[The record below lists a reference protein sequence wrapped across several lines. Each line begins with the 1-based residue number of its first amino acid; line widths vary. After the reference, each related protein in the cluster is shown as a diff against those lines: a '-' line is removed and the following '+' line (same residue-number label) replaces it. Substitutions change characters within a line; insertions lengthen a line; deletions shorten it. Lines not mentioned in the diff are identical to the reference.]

1 MSKKKRIGW
10 KHSKSCAWHGDWHAC
25 NCGAHKPA
33 KRKAYRSGYWTKR
46 RLEAWIHKVEAKN
59 SELADQIFDLVNSPE
74 GEIQKGINARY
85 SRDLLERE
93 IKHHADW
100 DAEVVVHKM
109 AAARWMRSCVLE
121 LVTDEAVR
129 AQIEALPLVP
139 E

>member
-1 MSKKKRIGW
+1 
-10 KHSKSCAWHGDWHAC
+10 
-25 NCGAHKPA
+25 
-33 KRKAYRSGYWTKR
+33 
-46 RLEAWIHKVEAKN
+46 LEAWIHKVEAKN
-59 SELADQIFDLVNSPE
+59 SELADQIFDLANHPE

-109 AAARWMRSCVLE
+109 AAARWMRSCVLD

>member
-1 MSKKKRIGW
+1 
-10 KHSKSCAWHGDWHAC
+10 
-25 NCGAHKPA
+25 
-33 KRKAYRSGYWTKR
+33 
-46 RLEAWIHKVEAKN
+46 LEAWIHKVEAKN
-59 SELADQIFDLVNSPE
+59 SELAEQVFDLANHPE

-85 SRDLLERE
+85 TRDLLERE

-121 LVTDEAVR
+121 LVKDEVVR

>member
-1 MSKKKRIGW
+1 MGKKQ
-10 KHSKSCAWHGDWHAC
+10 KHSARCGWHKDWHAC
-25 NCGAHKPA
+25 DCGAHKPA
-33 KRKAYRSGYWTKR
+33 RRYQPKQTSRVGLVARIMELQD
-46 RLEAWIHKVEAKN
+46 RLE
-59 SELADQIFDLVNSPE
+59 DPE
-74 GEIQKGINARY
+74 GEIQLGINARY
-85 SRDLLERE
+85 TRDLRERE
-93 IKHHADW
+93 MQHHADW

>member
-1 MSKKKRIGW
+1 MGKKQ
-10 KHSKSCAWHGDWHAC
+10 KHSARCGWHKDWHAC
-25 NCGAHKPA
+25 DCGAHRPA
-33 KRKAYRSGYWTKR
+33 KRQAYRSGWWTKR

-85 SRDLLERE
+85 TRDLLERE

-139 E
+139 SDG

>member
-1 MSKKKRIGW
+1 MGRKQ
-10 KHSKSCAWHGDWHAC
+10 KHSAGCGWHKDWHAC

-33 KRKAYRSGYWTKR
+33 R
-46 RLEAWIHKVEAKN
+46 RYQPKQTSRVGLVARIMELERL
-59 SELADQIFDLVNSPE
+59 LADPE
-74 GEIQKGINARY
+74 GTIQKGINARY
-85 SRDLLERE
+85 TRDLRERE
-93 IKHHADW
+93 MQHHADW

-121 LVTDEAVR
+121 LVTDEVVR

>member
-1 MSKKKRIGW
+1 MGKKKRIGW

-33 KRKAYRSGYWTKR
+33 KRRVTYRPRRTPRVWLVAR
-46 RLEAWIHKVEAKN
+46 IMELQDRLE
-59 SELADQIFDLVNSPE
+59 DPE
-74 GEIQKGINARY
+74 GEIQLGINARY
-85 SRDLLERE
+85 TRDLRERE
-93 IKHHADW
+93 MQHHADW